1 MEAPVKAFMA
11 RDIITIEPGM
21 SPMQAVRRIIT
32 KKVGH
37 LPVIENSQVIG
48 MVTRSDLMVYFY
60 DQLPK

>member
-1 MEAPVKAFMA
+1 MRSPVCCAWNHSRKLIIKAFMA
-11 RDIITIEPGM
+11 RNI
-21 SPMQAVRRIIT
+21 VT

-37 LPVIENSQVIG
+37 LPVIENEQVIG

>member
-1 MEAPVKAFMA
+1 MA
-11 RDIITIEPGM
+11 RNI
-21 SPMQAVRRIIT
+21 VT

-37 LPVIENSQVIG
+37 LPVIENEQVIG